1 MSVCSASS
9 WRRRTEI
16 ENPSYANWAKRLE
29 ADDNKGNVIVK
40 DFSKDKKK
48 AKVAYEESI
57 TSEMPFE
64 DQVADFLSLLEGQD
78 KKQEFATK
86 VKEMTGSKTLST
98 LTKEQQNKVIKYMNE
113 QKVEILDET
122 PVAA

>member
-1 MSVCSASS
+1 
-9 WRRRTEI
+9 
-16 ENPSYANWAKRLE
+16 
-29 ADDNKGNVIVK
+29 
-40 DFSKDKKK
+40 
-48 AKVAYEESI
+48 
-57 TSEMPFE
+57 MPFE